1 MSRQGHPGRPS
12 SRSIV
17 SQRTHAST
25 EAARAWALAT
35 RYTQARVRSSHDVL
49 TYLQRHD
56 VPRSLG
62 ARTVAACQAQGL
74 IDDHACAQLWAEH
87 WARQGWAWVAIREKL
102 LAKGLPAQAI
112 EAASERLGGE
122 AAERLRAQQ
131 FVEQRG
137 SISSHQRRRTARALA
152 ARGFDAELIEQ
163 LVDLS
168 EQ

>member
-25 EAARAWALAT
+25 EASRARALAT

-62 ARTVAACQAQGL
+62 ARTVAACQAHGL
-74 IDDHACAQLWAEH
+74 IDDHACARLWAEH
-87 WARQGWAWVAIREKL
+87 WARSGWAWVVIREKL

-112 EAASERLGGE
+112 EAA
-122 AAERLRAQQ
+122 AERVGDKMAESLRARQLI
-131 FVEQRG
+131 EQRG
-137 SISSHQRRRTARALA
+137 LAGPHQRRRMARTLA
-152 ARGFDAELIEQ
+152 ARGFETELIEQ